1 MLLGDLDNDMKSIM
15 RSIAC
20 NSDFEMEACESD
32 ADHIH
37 FLIRNIP
44 RLSVASIVRKL
55 KQQSTIAIW
64 KKYKSILSANFWKEN
79 TFWSD
84 GYFVCLIGEASPE
97 TVRHYIL
104 SQG

>member
-1 MLLGDLDNDMKSIM
+1 SIM
-15 RSIAC
+15 RLVAC
-20 NSDFEMEACESD
+20 KSYFEMEACESD

-37 FLIRNIP
+37 FLIRYIP

-84 GYFVCLIGEASPE
+84 GYFVCSIGEASPE